1 MDREKEKT
9 LEELFASD
17 DESQEDSKPQ
27 TIWNR
32 MIDRVW
38 DLVWGFVEMVEIGR
52 AIAVEIAEE
61 VAGTVA
67 EGILLCWYKFR
78 PAESHAVLIVTRAQD
93 SKEPQ
98 TVSQK
103 RNVIE
108 DYVAIEKGVEFQEV
122 LALQHINLSTKNG
135 RFINSA
141 EKQIIRQCPNFF
153 IKLFQRVKKTW
164 DTTKALIMVNWNW
177 IINHWFKM
185 IRYKYDVWI
194 ASKIKFFQ
202 LWYGI
207 EFTMKRRMREHYNCD
222 TRKPNIWVFEVSF
235 DSIIYNTNDELLK
248 LILVYQKTNL
258 NEIHYVLAPYYK
270 KKIPKEYNDST
281 KFHEYLS
288 VIEPDTLDPFDDPN
302 DPNLAAIDMMRREGY
317 KLVRGHLL
325 LSTGNLKMILFDI
338 EGAREEVFNRFR
350 FDFNRNNSNANHE
363 TPSKVIP
370 DRFKGVSLDVL
381 LNDMAVFEFLV
392 SRYFTI
398 FHSLNN
404 QQMRAS
410 GIPKPVYIHRTM
422 KTRKKRQFS
431 QNAKFYCQKQW
442 LYQDNFLEG
451 FYMQTFLNKIF
462 PFIVFNFFCQF

>member
-98 TVSQK
+98 TVFQK

-141 EKQIIRQCPNFF
+141 ESLTQ
-153 IKLFQRVKKTW
+153 
-164 DTTKALIMVNWNW
+164 LIE
-177 IINHWFKM
+177 FKM
-185 IRYKYDVWI
+185 HHCLNLI
-194 ASKIKFFQ
+194 
-202 LWYGI
+202 
-207 EFTMKRRMREHYNCD
+207 
-222 TRKPNIWVFEVSF
+222 
-235 DSIIYNTNDELLK
+235 SIIL
-248 LILVYQKTNL
+248 
-258 NEIHYVLAPYYK
+258 
-270 KKIPKEYNDST
+270 
-281 KFHEYLS
+281 
-288 VIEPDTLDPFDDPN
+288 
-302 DPNLAAIDMMRREGY
+302 M
-317 KLVRGHLL
+317 
-325 LSTGNLKMILFDI
+325 
-338 EGAREEVFNRFR
+338 
-350 FDFNRNNSNANHE
+350 
-363 TPSKVIP
+363 
-370 DRFKGVSLDVL
+370 
-381 LNDMAVFEFLV
+381 
-392 SRYFTI
+392 
-398 FHSLNN
+398 
-404 QQMRAS
+404 
-410 GIPKPVYIHRTM
+410 
-422 KTRKKRQFS
+422 
-431 QNAKFYCQKQW
+431 
-442 LYQDNFLEG
+442 
-451 FYMQTFLNKIF
+451 
-462 PFIVFNFFCQF
+462 